1 MHLVSVD
8 LIPTDTLS
16 KLALFLILFV
26 HFEITLAIVTIRRR
40 LRIDLNIIFEK
51 TFNDFLH
58 FFLTFEYSK
67 KNLRH
72 FNFKDFYK
80 SETEEV
86 LMGKKQIVQLGKIA
100 KMS

>member
-1 MHLVSVD
+1 MWSQRSNTGNMPV
-8 LIPTDTLS
+8 P
-16 KLALFLILFV
+16 AEFYY
-26 HFEITLAIVTIRRR
+26 
-40 LRIDLNIIFEK
+40 IFESDHQSNFIK
-51 TFNDFLH
+51 K
-58 FFLTFEYSK
+58 YSK